1 MSHQHQPRL
10 LRLVNVYCAWTIHRS
25 HAKSGDRARISG
37 YLGEG
42 EMGLRRLLKTAV
54 RD

>member
-10 LRLVNVYCAWTIHRS
+10 HRLDNVRWGWTIHRS

-42 EMGLRRLLKTAV
+42 EMGLRRPLKTVA